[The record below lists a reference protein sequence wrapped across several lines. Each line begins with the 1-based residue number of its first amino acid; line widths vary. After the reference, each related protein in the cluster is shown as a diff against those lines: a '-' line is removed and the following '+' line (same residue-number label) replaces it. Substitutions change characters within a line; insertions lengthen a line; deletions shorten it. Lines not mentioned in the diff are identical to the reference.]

1 MGVLATCMSCAPCAC
16 STLRSQKRAPDSP
29 ETGIINSCELS
40 CGYWEVNLGLLEM
53 QWLLLT
59 AKPSL

>member
-16 STLRSQKRAPDSP
+16 STLRSQKRAPDSRDW
-29 ETGIINSCELS
+29 NYSYELS
-40 CGYWEVNLGLLEM
+40 CGYWEVNLGLLKM